1 MQRILIIDD
10 DESIRRAIRR
20 LLLVAGFLVQVAV
33 NGAEG
38 MRQFLGGQFELV
50 IVDIW
55 MPEMDGLETLME
67 IRRNTPE
74 AKVIVM
80 SGGGGGME
88 PTSQLKR
95 AKELGAVATLTK
107 PFPLCDLLQAVQEAT
122 EGRVW
127 AAGEVL
133 NSRRIRSPRI
143 EL

>member
-1 MQRILIIDD
+1 MKRILIIDD

-20 LLLVAGFLVQVAV
+20 PLSKAGFSVQVAV
-33 NGAEG
+33 NGTEG
-38 MRQFLGGQFELV
+38 VSQFLGGQFDLV

-55 MPEMDGLETLME
+55 MPEKNGLETLTE

-80 SGGGGGME
+80 SGGERGMA

-107 PFPLCDLLQAVQEAT
+107 PFPLSDLLQAVHEAT
-122 EGRVW
+122 Q
-127 AAGEVL
+127 
-133 NSRRIRSPRI
+133 SRG
-143 EL
+143 

>member
-88 PTSQLKR
+88 PTRQLKR

-107 PFPLCDLLQAVQEAT
+107 PFPLSDLLQAVQEAT

-127 AAGEVL
+127 TAGKVL